1 MEIIELDTMG
11 NVRKHGKLYHTARAF
26 LQRQFGNHYTTI
38 FTGPDCGTIRDHEG
52 RSWDYWYN
60 AVDKKWIIQQAK

>member
-1 MEIIELDTMG
+1 MEIIELDTIKMA
-11 NVRKHGKLYHTARAF
+11 RKHGNLYHTARAF

-52 RSWDYWYN
+52 RSWDYWYD
-60 AVDKKWIIQQAK
+60 AVGKKWIAKTAQ